1 MYVVTVEFVIKQD
14 QVEAFA
20 PLMAANAAA
29 SVRDEPGCSQFDVCW
44 DPEGKPVCFLYEI
57 YDDATAFQA
66 HLASAHFKSFDAQVT
81 DMVAEKSV
89 RIWIRKEHNQ

>member
-1 MYVVTVEFVIKQD
+1 MYVVTVEFVIKPE

-29 SVRDEPGCSQFDVCW
+29 SVRDESGCSQFDVCW
-44 DPEGKPVCFLYEI
+44 EGRPVCFLYEI

-66 HLASAHFKSFDAQVT
+66 HLASPHFKAFDVQVAQ
-81 DMVAEKSV
+81 MVAEKTV
-89 RIWIRKEHNQ
+89 RIWTRKEHNR

>member
-29 SVRDEPGCSQFDVCW
+29 SVRDEAGCSQFDVCW